1 MIHAATTLRCPA
13 TPIDE
18 PANFAGR
25 FGAGD
30 PPGGSELWSKVWPAF
45 RSWLQQPVPEHDLD
59 TGEVVGERP
68 RWKAIAPY
76 VGITAATLAVLGVEA
91 YVPAVAE
98 WLGTGSR
105 AAANV
110 AARADA
116 EGPQFIGQFSV
127 PEYLLSRPVQL
138 GNHAHE
144 AIGKF
149 LEETY
154 PDAKLILRTRPSQTG
169 VDIEVSEEK
178 WIEALGF
185 RYAEIKPLSASGE
198 RRFIQQVLDWDLPAP
213 VRPIAY
219 DRAGKFYWGF
229 RR

>member
-98 WLGTGSR
+98 WLGT
-105 AAANV
+105 AAAPQPTSPL
-110 AARADA
+110 ARMPRARSSS
-116 EGPQFIGQFSV
+116 GNFRCLNTY
-127 PEYLLSRPVQL
+127 YLGRCNWEITHTRL
-138 GNHAHE
+138 
-144 AIGKF
+144 
-149 LEETY
+149 LE
-154 PDAKLILRTRPSQTG
+154 S
-169 VDIEVSEEK
+169 
-178 WIEALGF
+178 F
-185 RYAEIKPLSASGE
+185 
-198 RRFIQQVLDWDLPAP
+198 
-213 VRPIAY
+213 
-219 DRAGKFYWGF
+219 
-229 RR
+229 